1 MDQEKIGKFIQKLR
15 KEKKMTQQELAD
27 KLNVTDRAISHWENG
42 RRLPDV
48 SLFKPLCEIFNI
60 SVNEL
65 ISGERIDKNTIMK
78 KSEENII
85 STLNMNEENQ
95 KKSRKI
101 IGTLLII
108 LIIIVISVIA
118 YYRKLYPKF
127 NIYAI
132 TISKSNIADSMKKY
146 KVNDNTTIW
155 YYELDELLLCD
166 DAAGQCYMSK
176 DALKHNQ
183 TSIEKI
189 IKFLD
194 SQAELKNVKKFNLWD
209 GGTKIYS
216 NLMYSIIVCNTLD
229 GNNDIYVGTSV
240 MVGKLNNGY
249 CGHAESTTKKF
260 TRTYYIV
267 SVTDDDDADYI
278 NVTLKAYQGE
288 TAIVRLDRSANITAG
303 RNYEFTFVNYY
314 EFEDTINNIFEYSTV
329 IGINETK
336 KVGMEQVNES
346 IYVNNEN

>member
-1 MDQEKIGKFIQKLR
+1 MNQEKIGKFIQKLR

-42 RRLPDV
+42 RRMPDV
-48 SLFKPLCEIFNI
+48 SLFKPICDVFNI

-65 ISGERIDKNTIMK
+65 ISGERIDKNIIMK

-85 STLNMNEENQ
+85 NTLNINEKN
-95 KKSRKI
+95 KRKSKI
-101 IGTLLII
+101 IIGSLVILL
-108 LIIIVISVIA
+108 LLVTTSVII
-118 YYRKLYPKF
+118 YYKKIYPKID
-127 NIYAI
+127 IYAI
-132 TISKSNIADSMKKY
+132 TISKSNIEDSMKKY
-146 KVNDNTTIW
+146 KVNDKTTIW
-155 YYELDELLLCD
+155 YYELDDLLLCD
-166 DAAGQCYMSK
+166 DVKDQCYLLK

-194 SQAELKNVKKFNLWD
+194 SQSELKNVKKFNLWD

-229 GNNDIYVGTSV
+229 GNNDIYAGTSE
-240 MVGKLNNGY
+240 MVGKLDNGY
-249 CGHAESTTKKF
+249 CGHTESSTKKF
-260 TRTYYIV
+260 TRTYHIV

-288 TAIVRLDRSANITAG
+288 TAIVKLDRNANITAG

-314 EFEDTINNIFEYSTV
+314 EFEDTINNIFEYSTI
-329 IGINETK
+329 IGIKETT

>member
-15 KEKKMTQQELAD
+15 KEKKLTQQELAD

-60 SVNEL
+60 TVNEL
-65 ISGERIDKNTIMK
+65 ISGERIDKNTIIE

-85 STLNMNEENQ
+85 STLNITEKNRR
-95 KKSRKI
+95 KSKI
-101 IGTLLII
+101 IIASLVILLLLII
-108 LIIIVISVIA
+108 TSVII
-118 YYRKLYPKF
+118 YYKKIYPKI

-132 TISKSNIADSMKKY
+132 TISKSNIEDSIKKY
-146 KVNDNTTIW
+146 KVNNKTTIW
-155 YYELDELLLCD
+155 YYELDDLLLCD
-166 DAAGQCYMSK
+166 DAKGKCFLSK

-189 IKFLD
+189 IKFLE
-194 SQAELKNVKKFNLWD
+194 SQSELKNVKKFNLWD

-229 GNNDIYVGTSV
+229 GNNDIYVGTNE

-249 CGHAESTTKKF
+249 CGHTESSTKKF
-260 TRTYYIV
+260 TRTYHII

-288 TAIVRLDRSANITAG
+288 TAIVKLDRSANIIAG
-303 RNYEFTFVNYY
+303 RNYEFTFINYY
-314 EFEDTINNIFEYSTV
+314 EFEDTINNIFEYSTI
-329 IGINETK
+329 IGIKETTK
-336 KVGMEQVNES
+336 IGMEQVNES